1 MMKKSVYDALNGYS
15 LKDYVLRCED
25 VDLWIRFF
33 AKGFRG
39 ASLQETLY
47 YVRED
52 LEASKR
58 RDLKNATNASKT
70 LFYGFKENG
79 YPSKQYLYVVKP
91 IISVMVPQKIK
102 YAINQRRWRGPHNK
116 YKAM

>member
-1 MMKKSVYDALNGYS
+1 
-15 LKDYVLRCED
+15 

-39 ASLQETLY
+39 ANLQETLY

-116 YKAM
+116 